1 MIAAPSSGR
10 VARYTTREFRLI
22 PRGNVHIALIPIVP
36 ILLAPLIIVV
46 FVILLPVW
54 FVVIVVLGV
63 LYGLAWPVD
72 KLLAATGA
80 SRAAPLTTP
89 LMRALR
95 WVITFGGLTTSMSES
110 REARDEQR

>member
-1 MIAAPSSGR
+1 VIAAL
-10 VARYTTREFRLI
+10 V
-22 PRGNVHIALIPIVP
+22 PIVP

-63 LYGLAWPVD
+63 LYGLAWPID

-95 WVITFGGLTTSMSES
+95 WVITFGGLTTSMSEP
-110 REARDEQR
+110 R

>member
-1 MIAAPSSGR
+1 MIAAL
-10 VARYTTREFRLI
+10 V
-22 PRGNVHIALIPIVP
+22 PIVP

-54 FVVIVVLGV
+54 LVAIVVLGV
-63 LYGLAWPVD
+63 LYGLAWPID

-80 SRAAPLTTP
+80 SRVAPLTTP

-95 WVITFGGLTTSMSES
+95 WVITFGGLTTSMSEP
-110 REARDEQR
+110 REANDERR